1 MSCKGA
7 YPFRLGCTS
16 YVLPDEILPN
26 VAFIADKVDDIE
38 LVLFES
44 PDASNLPE
52 KEALASMQQI
62 AKKHDITFSVHFP
75 IDRRAGAPDAAE
87 RRKFLESIVE
97 IIRVTEKLPVSGY
110 LLHFEGLGNEND
122 HSEVVRWIEAAGE
135 FCGNLTAAIAIDPA
149 LICVEN
155 LAYAPD
161 LHRQLVDKYRF
172 SHCIDVG
179 HLWQHGGEWRSHF
192 SQVLDNTRIIH
203 LHGVAEGKDHLSL
216 SSHAQQSQL
225 QELTSMLNTYA
236 GVVTLEVFGKNDTFL
251 SLSRFEEIWQQ
262 SR

>member
-1 MSCKGA
+1 MNCKGT

-26 VAFIADKVDDIE
+26 VAFLADKVDDIE

-52 KEALASMQQI
+52 KEAFASMQQI
-62 AKKHDITFSVHFP
+62 AQKHDITFSVHFP

-87 RRKFLESIVE
+87 RRKFLESTVE
-97 IIRVTEKLPVSGY
+97 IIRMTEKLPVSGY
-110 LLHFEGLGNEND
+110 LLHFEGLGDENN
-122 HSEVVRWIEAAGE
+122 HAEVVRWIEATGA
-135 FCGNLTAAIAIDPA
+135 FCRNLTAAIDVDPT

-161 LHRQLVDKYRF
+161 LHRQIVDKYRF

-179 HLWQHGGEWRSHF
+179 HLWLYGGDWRSYV

-203 LHGVAEGKDHLSL
+203 LHGVSEGKDHLSL
-216 SSHAQQSQL
+216 LSHTQQSQL
-225 QELTSMLNTYA
+225 QELASMLHKYS
-236 GVVTLEVFGKNDTFL
+236 GVVTLEVFGEKDTFT
-251 SLSRFEEIWQQ
+251 SLSRFEELWRQ